1 LSNKTSNHLYLIPI
15 MSAALDVLEFLQR
28 ENRSLPLEQI
38 YRETGH
44 SRTSVYRILKTF
56 VHRGYVS
63 QSPDGLYRSAS
74 RPRKMRFGFA
84 GQSGDQPVSQAV
96 TESLRSAAA
105 SSGVDLLVLDNRY
118 DASTALAN
126 AEEFI
131 RERVELV
138 IEFQVEDHAA
148 PIIAARLAAAGIP
161 LMAIDIPHPN
171 ATYFGVDNYR
181 IGFQGGEILANYAID
196 RWSKQV
202 DWVLG
207 LDIEE
212 AGTLVQSRTTGAFE
226 AVRTLLPSLPIESF
240 VRMDGR
246 GLRDESHR
254 LVSDFL
260 HRHPHDK
267 HILIA
272 AANDSSALGALE
284 AIREL
289 NRQHD
294 TVIIG
299 HDGIPEMLAELEDP
313 TSPVLASISPDV
325 QQYGPGLIHLGVL
338 LVTGNTVPPYNY
350 IDHKIFSRA
359 TIATSAEAVP
369 R

>member
-1 LSNKTSNHLYLIPI
+1 LSKKASSHLYLIPVL
-15 MSAALDVLEFLQR
+15 SAALDILEYLQH
-28 ENRSLPLEQI
+28 ENRPLSLEYI
-38 YRETGH
+38 YRHTGH
-44 SRTSVYRILKTF
+44 SKTTVYRILKTF
-56 VHRGYVS
+56 VHRGYIS
-63 QSPDGLYRSAS
+63 RSHDGLYRNSS
-74 RPRKMRFGFA
+74 RPRKLRFGFA
-84 GQSGDQPVSQAV
+84 GQSGDLPFSQAV

-105 SSGVDLLVLDNRY
+105 ASGVDLLVLDNRY

-131 RERVELV
+131 RQRVELV
-138 IEFQVEDHAA
+138 IEFQVEQHAA
-148 PIIAARLAAAGIP
+148 PIIADRLSAAGIP

-181 IGFQGGEILANYAID
+181 IGFQGGEILANYAIE
-196 RWSKQV
+196 RWSGQV

-226 AVRTLLPSLPIESF
+226 SIRTLLPSVPIESF

-254 LVSDFL
+254 IISDFL
-260 HRHPHDK
+260 HRHPNDK
-267 HILIA
+267 RILIA
-272 AANDSSALGALE
+272 AANDSSALGALD

-289 NRQHD
+289 DRQRD

-313 TSPVLASISPDV
+313 SSPVLASISPDAH
-325 QQYGPGLIHLGVL
+325 QYGPGLIHLGVL

-350 IDHKIFSRA
+350 IDHKVFSRA
-359 TIATSAEAVP
+359 GASVTV
-369 R
+369 

>member
-1 LSNKTSNHLYLIPI
+1 MNKTSNHLYLIPI
-15 MSAALDVLEFLQR
+15 MSAALDVLEYLQR
-28 ENRSLPLEQI
+28 ENRPLPLEQI
-38 YRETGH
+38 YRDTGH
-44 SRTSVYRILKTF
+44 SKTSVYRILKTF

-63 QSPDGLYRSAS
+63 QSRDGLYRSAS
-74 RPRKMRFGFA
+74 RPRKLRFGFA
-84 GQSGDQPVSQAV
+84 GQSGDLPFSQAV

-105 SSGVDLLVLDNRY
+105 ASGVDLLVLDNRY

-131 RERVELV
+131 RQRVELV
-138 IEFQVEDHAA
+138 IEFQVEEHAA
-148 PIIAARLAAAGIP
+148 PIIADRLAAAGIP
-161 LMAIDIPHPN
+161 LMAIDIPHPH

-196 RWSKQV
+196 HWAGRA

-212 AGTLVQSRTTGAFE
+212 AGSLVQSRTTGAFE
-226 AVRTLLPSLPIESF
+226 SVRTLLPSIPIESF

-246 GLRDESHR
+246 GLRDESHHI
-254 LVSDFL
+254 VSDFL
-260 HRHPHDK
+260 HRHPNDK

-272 AANDSSALGALE
+272 AANDSSALGALD

-294 TVIIG
+294 TVIVG
-299 HDGIPEMLAELEDP
+299 HDGIPEILTELQDP
-313 TSPVLASISPDV
+313 TSPVLASISPDAH
-325 QQYGPGLIHLGVL
+325 QYGPGLIHLGVL

-350 IDHKIFSRA
+350 IDHKIFARA
-359 TIATSAEAVP
+359 TAPVAAETVSA
-369 R
+369 

>member
-1 LSNKTSNHLYLIPI
+1 MQNKTSNHLYLIPVL
-15 MSAALDVLEFLQR
+15 SASLDILEYLQQ

-38 YRETGH
+38 YRNTGH
-44 SRTSVYRILKTF
+44 SKTTVYRILKTF

-84 GQSGDQPVSQAV
+84 GQSGDLPFSQAV
-96 TESLRSAAA
+96 TESLRAAAAA
-105 SSGVDLLVLDNRY
+105 SGIDLLVLDNRY

-131 RERVELV
+131 RQRVELV
-138 IEFQVEDHAA
+138 IEFQVEEHAA
-148 PIIAARLAAAGIP
+148 PIIADRLSAAGIP

-196 RWSKQV
+196 RWDGYA

-226 AVRTLLPSLPIESF
+226 SVRTLLPEVPIESF

-254 LVSDFL
+254 IVSDFL

-272 AANDSSALGALE
+272 AANDSSALGALD

-289 NRQHD
+289 NRQRD
-294 TVIIG
+294 TVIVG

-313 TSPVLASISPDV
+313 TSPVLASISPDAY
-325 QQYGPGLIHLGVL
+325 QYGPGLIHLGVL

-359 TIATSAEAVP
+359 ATPVLSETVSA
-369 R
+369 

>member
-1 LSNKTSNHLYLIPI
+1 MSTKTSNHLYLIPI
-15 MSAALDVLEFLQR
+15 MSAALDVLEYLQR

-38 YRETGH
+38 YRETHH
-44 SRTSVYRILKTF
+44 SKTSVYRILKTF

-84 GQSGDQPVSQAV
+84 GQSGDQPFSQAV
-96 TESLRSAAA
+96 TESLRAAA
-105 SSGVDLLVLDNRY
+105 ATSGVDLLVLDNRY

-181 IGFQGGEILANYAID
+181 IGFQGGEILANFAID
-196 RWSKQV
+196 HWGKQV

-226 AVRTLLPSLPIESF
+226 AVRTLLPALPIESF

-254 LVSDFL
+254 LISDFL
-260 HRHPHDK
+260 HRHPNDK
-267 HILIA
+267 RILIA
-272 AANDSSALGALE
+272 AANDSSALGALD

-289 NRQHD
+289 NRQRD

-299 HDGIPEMLAELEDP
+299 HDGIAEMLAELEDP

-325 QQYGPGLIHLGVL
+325 HQYGPGLIHLGVL

-359 TIATSAEAVP
+359 TVADSIEAVAI
-369 R
+369 

>member
-1 LSNKTSNHLYLIPI
+1 MSKKASNHLYLIPVL
-15 MSAALDVLEFLQR
+15 SAALDILEYLQR
-28 ENRSLPLEQI
+28 ENRPLSLEHI
-38 YRETGH
+38 YRNTGH
-44 SRTSVYRILKTF
+44 SKTTVYRILKTF
-56 VHRGYVS
+56 VHRGYAS
-63 QSPDGLYRSAS
+63 QSRDGLYRNAS
-74 RPRKMRFGFA
+74 RPRKLRFGFA
-84 GQSGDQPVSQAV
+84 GQSGDLPFSQAV
-96 TESLRSAAA
+96 TESLRAAA
-105 SSGVDLLVLDNRY
+105 ATSGVDLLVLDNRY

-131 RERVELV
+131 RESVELV
-138 IEFQVEDHAA
+138 IEFQVEEHAA
-148 PIIAARLAAAGIP
+148 PIIADRLAAAGIP
-161 LMAIDIPHPN
+161 LMAIDIPHPH

-196 RWSKQV
+196 RWSGQV

-212 AGTLVQSRTTGAFE
+212 AGSLVQSRTTGAFE
-226 AVRTLLPSLPIESF
+226 SVRTLLPTTPIESF

-254 LVSDFL
+254 IISDFL
-260 HRHPHDK
+260 LRHPHDK
-267 HILIA
+267 RILIA
-272 AANDSSALGALE
+272 AANDSSALGALD

-294 TVIIG
+294 TAIIG
-299 HDGIPEMLAELEDP
+299 HDGIPEMLTELEDP
-313 TSPVLASISPDV
+313 ASPVLASISPDAH
-325 QQYGPGLIHLGVL
+325 QYGPGLIHLGVL

-359 TIATSAEAVP
+359 GLAVP
-369 R
+369 ATAV